1 MSELNHKNIILGI
14 TGGIAAYKS
23 ALLTRLLITE
33 NANVRVCMT
42 ESATQFITPM
52 TLQALSA
59 NPVHTDLFDQAS
71 EAAMG
76 HIELARWADLIIIA
90 PATAN
95 TLAKLATG
103 QADNLLTTLCLATK
117 APIVVAPAM
126 NQAMWSNRFTQE
138 NIRILQR
145 HTSQQ
150 NSIHMHMIG
159 PDAGSQACG
168 DIGLGRMS
176 EPETIIAEL
185 KQLFQR
191 IQAPQDPEPLLAGIN
206 IIVTA
211 GPTREAIDPVRYI
224 SNRSSGKMGYAIAAA
239 AHRLGANVTLISGP
253 AALDAPTGVTR
264 HWVESADEM
273 YQQVET
279 HISNMDIFISTAAIA
294 DYAPQTV
301 ATKKIKK
308 KTDSLTLELQKNI
321 DVLATIS
328 HANPKLFTVGFA
340 AETENVEDYA
350 RQKLINKKL
359 NMIAANHVGKNK
371 GFDVDENAL
380 TVIWQDGKQNLPLTS
395 KTQLAENLMQ
405 LVSQHYRKFN
415 DKH

>member
-1 MSELNHKNIILGI
+1 MSELNQKNIILGI

-23 ALLTRLLITE
+23 AMLTRLLIAE

-42 ESATQFITPM
+42 TSALQFITPM

-59 NPVHTDLFDQAS
+59 NPVHTDLFDEAS

-95 TLAKLATG
+95 TLAKIATG

-117 APIVVAPAM
+117 APIIVAPAM
-126 NQAMWSNRFTQE
+126 NQAMWSNPFTQD
-138 NIRILQR
+138 NIRSLQQK
-145 HTSQQ
+145 TIQL
-150 NSIHMHMIG
+150 IG
-159 PDAGSQACG
+159 PDSGSQACG
-168 DIGLGRMS
+168 DTGFGRMT

-185 KQLFQR
+185 KQKLQT
-191 IQAPQDPEPLLAGIN
+191 QKPLLADVN
-206 IIVTA
+206 LIITA

-239 AHRLGANVTLISGP
+239 AQKLGATVTLISGP
-253 AALDAPTGVTR
+253 AALETPKGVTR

-273 YQQVET
+273 YQQVEA
-279 HISNMDIFISTAAIA
+279 HIKDMDIFISTAAVA
-294 DYAPQTV
+294 DYAPV
-301 ATKKIKK
+301 SIADKKIKK
-308 KTDSLTLELQKNI
+308 KADTLSLDLQKNI
-321 DVLATIS
+321 DILATIS
-328 HANPKLFTVGFA
+328 HANPALFTVGFA
-340 AETENVEDYA
+340 AETNNVEDYA

-380 TVIWQDGKQNLPLTS
+380 TVIWQHGKQSLPLTS
-395 KTQLAENLMQ
+395 KAELAENLMQ
-405 LVSQHYRKFN
+405 LISQHYRTFN
-415 DKH
+415 DPH